1 MYMILIGYILSD
13 TVEGSRMT
21 NMTKKMIPLC
31 PLILLAVSASPLSA
45 QQQQPPRFSDQF
57 IEVRQYSDAENEAIV
72 KQFEGLRTTDVA
84 DALQMVGLHK
94 VTVMDR
100 EIGPMWIDPE
110 KFTHVVYG
118 VAITLRL
125 VPPQETAESRE
136 FSSMDEFRQWQRSWS
151 KQFMARGL
159 GAHMKPGTVLV
170 IDAPIRADN
179 GYCGSNNAMGWMS
192 RGLRGIV
199 TDAGCRDSDEMRIE
213 GIPVYQRDSTRFI
226 NEGTIAVESYN
237 HPVVVGGVLVKPG
250 DVIVADLDGVAVVP
264 RAKAEKVAAFARE
277 IRQSDNQG
285 RQRHYERMGRPL
297 DFTLKDQ

>member
-1 MYMILIGYILSD
+1 MPTRTIL
-13 TVEGSRMT
+13 
-21 NMTKKMIPLC
+21 LC
-31 PLILLAVSASPLSA
+31 PLLVLGVLATPLRA
-45 QQQQPPRFSDQF
+45 QQPPPSPFSGQF
-57 IEVRQYSDAENEAIV
+57 IEVKQYSDAENEAIL

-100 EIGPMWIDPE
+100 EIGPMWVDKD
-110 KFTHVVYG
+110 KFTHVIYG

-125 VPPQETAESRE
+125 VPPQETAASRE
-136 FSSMDEFRQWQRSWS
+136 FSSGEEFRQWQRSWS

-159 GAHMKPGTVLV
+159 GSHMKPGTVLV
-170 IDAPIRADN
+170 IDAPNRADN

-277 IRQSDNQG
+277 IRQSDNKG
-285 RQRHYERMGRPL
+285 RQRHYETMGRPL
-297 DFTLKDQ
+297 DFTLEDQ